1 MFKQERGTR
10 YYTFGLMEVLHFDDI
25 GGLKHTPDPIYLGMS
40 PSQDHYHMLHLFLRH
55 SFLTYFTHITHLC
68 GYWFHLLN
76 SIQKILPCSL
86 NPIFY
91 ILHALV
97 KSALIL
103 YKIFSKL
110 ESTTYAQ

>member
-1 MFKQERGTR
+1 MFKKERGTR
-10 YYTFGLMEVLHFDDI
+10 YYTFGLMEVLLFDDI
-25 GGLKHTPDPIYLGMS
+25 GGLKHLGMS
-40 PSQDHYHMLHLFLRH
+40 PSQDHDHMLHLFLRH

-76 SIQKILPCSL
+76 SIQKFLPCSL

-91 ILHALV
+91 ILHTLV

-103 YKIFSKL
+103 CKIFSKL